1 MNLSEITGVPIE
13 RMKTTPLKLLSS
25 FVVVVLLLSGCSAP
39 GTHER
44 RGTEVGAVTGAIVGG
59 IIGHQS
65 GETAAGAALGAAVG
79 GTAGAAMGAAKD
91 RAEDQRYERGAIR
104 AEPRTDEHGYSFQD
118 YVDLMTDDEMEI
130 LQARAD
136 ARPGVPLSNLLTE
149 REKANLRLRSVGNR
163 EIGA

>member
-1 MNLSEITGVPIE
+1 
-13 RMKTTPLKLLSS
+13 MKTTFAKSLSLVGLVALLMA
-25 FVVVVLLLSGCSAP
+25 GCSAP

-44 RGTEVGAVTGAIVGG
+44 RGTEVGAVTGAILGG

-65 GETAAGAALGAAVG
+65 GETAAGAAVGAAVG
-79 GTAGAAMGAAKD
+79 GTAGAAIGAAKD
-91 RAEDQRYERGAIR
+91 REENERYEKGAIR

-136 ARPGVPLSNLLTE
+136 ARPGVPLSNLLTDK
-149 REKANLRLRSVGNR
+149 EKANLRLRSVGNR

>member
-1 MNLSEITGVPIE
+1 MNPAVIRGVPN
-13 RMKTTPLKLLSS
+13 RVMKTNIVS
-25 FVVVVLLLSGCSAP
+25 LLLFSFLFLVGCSAP

-44 RGTEVGAVTGAIVGG
+44 RGTEVGAVTGAILGG

-65 GETAAGAALGAAVG
+65 GETAAGAAVGAAVG
-79 GTAGAAMGAAKD
+79 GTAGAAIGAAKD
-91 RAEDQRYERGAIR
+91 REEDERYERGAIR

-136 ARPGVPLSNLLTE
+136 ARPGVPLSNLLTDK
-149 REKANLRLRSVGNR
+149 EKANLRLRSVGNR